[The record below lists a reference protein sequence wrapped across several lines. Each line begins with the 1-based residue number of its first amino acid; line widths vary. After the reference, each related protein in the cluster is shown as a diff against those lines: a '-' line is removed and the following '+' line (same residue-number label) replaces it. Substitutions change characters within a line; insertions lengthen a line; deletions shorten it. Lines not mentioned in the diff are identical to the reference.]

1 VTIPLSVKLLDKLS
15 YLGVVLPTFSSLLQ
29 GGDPFDAIG
38 VDGLNV
44 RLYRDWP
51 ANPTLLEDWDHL
63 ASALPHGGVFQSP
76 TWQGAVARP
85 FIRVGR
91 YRLCAVQRG
100 DALKAVLPLQVGA
113 GGILETPGEM
123 ISDYLEPLV
132 AGEAEPDAI
141 ESSWR
146 SMLRMLRLEAG
157 DAAPIVLHNVT
168 VDGSCRATLSAIAPQ
183 EGYTLEET
191 DTGAAARI
199 PLAAT
204 WEDYLATLD
213 GRERKELKRKLKNAT
228 SGAGARLESVF
239 TPGVELH
246 AELERVFRYMEAAGG
261 AKGVKARWTY
271 RPIFRRVAAQLAWTG
286 RLKVYRLMLND
297 QPAAGLICFPS
308 RNGPMMWAGGFDVE
322 YANWS
327 PGIVLFAMTIRDAI
341 ESGAKSFD
349 LLRGQSRYKSELGAV
364 DYPLKR
370 LMLTP
375 GTARATPG
383 SQ

>member
-1 VTIPLSVKLLDKLS
+1 
-15 YLGVVLPTFSSLLQ
+15 
-29 GGDPFDAIG
+29 
-38 VDGLNV
+38 
-44 RLYRDWP
+44 
-51 ANPTLLEDWDHL
+51 
-63 ASALPHGGVFQSP
+63 
-76 TWQGAVARP
+76 
-85 FIRVGR
+85 
-91 YRLCAVQRG
+91 VQRG

-183 EGYTLEET
+183 EGYTLEKKPN
-191 DTGAAARI
+191 TGAAARI

-308 RNGPMMWAGGFDVE
+308 RNGPMMWAAASTPSTRNGV
-322 YANWS
+322 

-341 ESGAKSFD
+341 ENGAKSFD

-364 DYPLKR
+364 IIR
-370 LMLTP
+370 
-375 GTARATPG
+375 
-383 SQ
+383 